1 MLSFNTTGINLP
13 FDPKD
18 KDKNP
23 LENITLL
30 KNIKTD
36 MGRYWATYTG
46 EDSTNSVGNVNYY
59 HILMQDKKSGEEFN
73 LYPDL
78 VKNTKGLDGVSQNPD
93 KRHYWDRDIFSYI
106 NAASN
111 LEKREDTAQF
121 KLHAISKHD
130 TVFYSDGYVI
140 LDSTVQ
146 NPNNTKYHFT
156 PNDTALMA
164 NLTIITK
171 DSMRYTANPVFYI
184 KNNIL
189 NKIADTVFAQ
199 NLAII
204 LNGVVDN
211 KLQIGIKESS
221 SLVPFVSLKVY
232 EFPQIN
238 ILWLGTLIMI
248 TGFIMSIVRRAK
260 LVLSIK

>member
-1 MLSFNTTGINLP
+1 
-13 FDPKD
+13 
-18 KDKNP
+18 
-23 LENITLL
+23 
-30 KNIKTD
+30 
-36 MGRYWATYTG
+36 
-46 EDSTNSVGNVNYY
+46 
-59 HILMQDKKSGEEFN
+59 MQDKKSGEEFH

-78 VKNTKGLDGVSQNPD
+78 VKNTKGMEGVSQNPD

-111 LEKREDTAQF
+111 LEKQKDTAQF
-121 KLHAISKHD
+121 KLHAISKTD
-130 TVFYSDGYVI
+130 TVFYADGYII
-140 LDSTVQ
+140 LNGTVQ
-146 NPNNTKYHFT
+146 NPNNQKYHFT

-164 NLTIITK
+164 DLTVITK
-171 DSMRYTANPVFYI
+171 DSMRYKSAPAFFI
-184 KNNIL
+184 KNNVL

-211 KLQIGIKESS
+211 KLQIGVKESS

-248 TGFIMSIVRRAK
+248 IGFVMSIVRRAK
-260 LVLSIK
+260 LVLTVK